1 MPSGKGNVTKMPKTT
16 GGKTISRR
24 AILTTSVAA
33 GGGLLIGFHLPTT
46 GLSDAL
52 AASAPEPV
60 RLNAY
65 LRISPNNTIT
75 LLSPKSE
82 MGQGVHTALAQLVAE
97 ELEVDWSRMSVEMAP
112 ATPEF
117 GNMSTGG
124 SASVLTTFDA
134 LRKVGAETRDMLRRA
149 AAARWKVPVVETR
162 AAGGFV
168 SHEGKQLRVSYGQ
181 LAKDAVR
188 ITPPKNVPLKSP
200 KEWKLIGTSPRRV
213 DTPAKVDGSAQY
225 GIDVKI
231 PGMLIGAIM
240 HCPVSGGTL
249 KDVDPRR
256 AMVVKGVKQV
266 VRLENA
272 VVVLAESYWQAQKGL
287 ETLKPQWMPGPN
299 GVHNDATIGIQLD
312 RALNDARNGISIG
325 DADEA
330 LKSAAKVV
338 EAAYEVPYLAHAAME
353 PMNATAWVRGNEV
366 EVWAPV
372 QSQTANQRAVAT
384 ALGLQPENVL
394 LHTTYLGGGFGRRL
408 STDFTVEAAL
418 ASKAAGKPVK
428 LIWSREED
436 IRQGT
441 FRPRAKATFRAG
453 LDKDSKPVALR
464 AALAENSAVGNF
476 VRKGRPIREDVSR
489 SASVWLTGSAYNI
502 PNARF
507 VHGDLELP
515 LRVGPW
521 RSVQFSHNGFFGE
534 SIIDE
539 LASAAGADPLAF
551 RKSNVSDPRHL
562 AVLTKVGEMSG
573 WGTRKLAPDHA
584 LGVAMVEMAGT
595 VVAQVAEVSVKGR
608 EVRLHTVWCA
618 VDCGAAVHPSTV
630 AYQMES
636 GIIFGLSAALY
647 GQVNVDRG
655 SVVQM
660 NFTGYEVVRLAQAPE
675 IKVALVDSG
684 APSGGA
690 GEPGVPPIAPAL
702 TNAIFAACG
711 ERVRS
716 LPLVKAGFIPV

>member
-1 MPSGKGNVTKMPKTT
+1 VTKVPCKT
-16 GGKTISRR
+16 GGKAISRR
-24 AILTTSVAA
+24 AILKTSVAA
-33 GGGLLIGFHLPTT
+33 GGGLLIGFHLPAS
-46 GLSDAL
+46 GLSDAF
-52 AASAPEPV
+52 AAAAPEPV
-60 RLNAY
+60 RINAY

-82 MGQGVHTALAQLVAE
+82 MGQGVHTALALLVAE
-97 ELEVDWSRMSVEMAP
+97 ELEADFSRMRVEMAP
-112 ATPEF
+112 STPEF

-149 AAARWKVPVVETR
+149 AAARWKVPVAETR
-162 AAGGFV
+162 AAGSFV
-168 SHEGKQLRVSYGQ
+168 THEGKQLRASYGQ
-181 LAKDAVR
+181 LAAGAAR
-188 ITPPKNVPLKSP
+188 ITPPKDVPLKNA
-200 KEWKLIGTSPRRV
+200 KEWKLIGTSPRRL

-225 GIDVKI
+225 GIDVKV

-272 VVVLAESYWQAQKGL
+272 VVVLADGYWQAQKGL
-287 ETLKPQWMPGPN
+287 ETLKPQWVPGPN

-312 RALNDARNGISIG
+312 RALNDARNGTSSG
-325 DADEA
+325 DVEDA
-330 LKSAAKVV
+330 LRSAARVV
-338 EAAYEVPYLAHAAME
+338 EATYEVPYLAHATME
-353 PMNATAWVRGNEV
+353 PMNATAWVHADTV
-366 EVWAPV
+366 EIWAPV
-372 QSQTANQRAVAT
+372 QAQTANQRAVAA
-384 ALGLQPENVL
+384 ALGIAPEKVL
-394 LHTTYLGGGFGRRL
+394 IRTTYLGGGFGRRL
-408 STDFTVEAAL
+408 LTDFTVEAAL

-436 IRQGT
+436 IRHGS
-441 FRPRAKATFRAG
+441 FRPRAKASFRAG
-453 LDKDSKPVALR
+453 LDKTNKPIALKS
-464 AALAENSAVGNF
+464 ALAENSAVGNF
-476 VRKGRPIREDVSR
+476 VRKGGRAQREDVSAA
-489 SASVWLTGSAYNI
+489 ASVWMTGSAYNI
-502 PNARF
+502 PNTRF
-507 VHGDLELP
+507 SHGDIELP
-515 LRVGPW
+515 LQVGPW
-521 RSVQFSHNGFFGE
+521 RSVQYSQNGFFGE

-539 LASAAGADPLAF
+539 MAHAAGIDPLAF
-551 RKSNVSDPRHL
+551 RKNNVTDPRHT
-562 AVLTKVGEMSG
+562 AVLTKVGEMAG
-573 WGTRKLAPDHA
+573 WGTRKLAAGRA
-584 LGVAMVEMAGT
+584 LGVAMVESSGT
-595 VVAQVAEVSVKGR
+595 VVGQVVEVSVTGR
-608 EVRLHTVWCA
+608 EVRMHGVWCA
-618 VDCGAAVHPSTV
+618 VDCGSAVHPSTV

-660 NFTGYEVVRLAQAPE
+660 NFGGYEVVRLAQAPE
-675 IKVALVDSG
+675 IKVALVESG
-684 APSGGA
+684 APMGGA

-711 ERVRS
+711 ERVRA

>member
-1 MPSGKGNVTKMPKTT
+1 MPKDT
-16 GGKTISRR
+16 GGKKISRR
-24 AILTTSVAA
+24 AILTTSIAA
-33 GGGLLIGFHLPTT
+33 GGGLLIGFHLPTG
-46 GLSDAL
+46 GLSGAF
-52 AASAPEPV
+52 AATAPEPV

-65 LRISPNNTIT
+65 LRISPNNIVT

-82 MGQGVHTALAQLVAE
+82 MGQGVHTTLALLVAE
-97 ELEVDWSRMSVEMAP
+97 ELEVDLSRMRVEMAP

-117 GNMSTGG
+117 GTMSTGG
-124 SASVLTTFDA
+124 STSVMTTFDA
-134 LRKVGAETRDMLRRA
+134 LRKVGAETREMMRRA
-149 AAARWKVPVVETR
+149 AAARWKVPVAETR
-162 AAGGFV
+162 TAGGFV
-168 SHEGKQLRVSYGQ
+168 SHEGKQFRASYGQ
-181 LAKDAVR
+181 LAAEAVR
-188 ITPPKNVPLKSP
+188 ITPPKDVALKNS
-200 KEWKLIGTSPRRV
+200 KDWKLIGTSPRRI
-213 DTPAKVDGSAQY
+213 DTPAKVDGSAQF
-225 GIDVKI
+225 GMDVKL

-272 VVVLAESYWQAQKGL
+272 VVVLAEGYWQAQKGL
-287 ETLKPQWMPGPN
+287 ETLKPQWVPGPN

-330 LKSAAKVV
+330 LRSAAKVV
-338 EAAYEVPYLAHAAME
+338 EASYEVPYLAHAAME
-353 PMNATAWVRGNEV
+353 PMNATAWVRADEA
-366 EVWAPV
+366 EIWAPV
-372 QSQTANQRAVAT
+372 QAQTANQNAVAS
-384 ALGLQPENVL
+384 ALGIAPDKVL
-394 LHTTYLGGGFGRRL
+394 LRTTYLGGGFGRRL
-408 STDFTVEAAL
+408 ATDFTVEAAL

-436 IRQGT
+436 IRHGT

-453 LDKDSKPVALR
+453 LDKEGKPVALR

-476 VRKGRPIREDVSR
+476 VRKGRPVREDVSR
-489 SASVWLTGSAYNI
+489 AASVWLTGSAYNI
-502 PNARF
+502 PNVRF
-507 VHGDLELP
+507 SHADIELP

-521 RSVQFSHNGFFGE
+521 RSVQFSQNGFFGE

-539 LASAAGADPLAF
+539 MAAAAGIDPLAF
-551 RKSNVSDPRHL
+551 RKTNATDPRHL

-573 WGTRKLAPDHA
+573 WGTRKLAADRA
-584 LGVAMVEMAGT
+584 LGVAMVESSGS
-595 VVAQVAEVSVKGR
+595 VIAQVAEVSVKGR

-618 VDCGAAVHPSTV
+618 VDCGTAVHPSTV
-630 AYQMES
+630 IYQMES

-647 GQVNVDRG
+647 GQVNIDRG

-675 IKVALVDSG
+675 IKVAIVDSG
-684 APSGGA
+684 APMGGA

-711 ERVRS
+711 ERVRA